1 MSEQLIQTPGFFGD
15 NGNFLLEREIGSGG
29 MGGVYMGR
37 DKMLDRP
44 VAVKVMLKEY
54 GSDEGFVEKFK
65 KEAQAA
71 ARLIHPNIAQ
81 VYSYGI
87 CDGMPYIA
95 MELVAGGSLYRLMQ
109 NAPGK
114 TDVARVMKVCEQVA
128 QALRCAADQGLV
140 HGDIKP
146 ENILLDANGNAKIVD
161 FGLAAM
167 QKDTDEIWGT
177 PYYISPEKV
186 RKEALD
192 YRSDMYSLGAT
203 LYHALTGVAP
213 FEGEDP
219 IAVVKKRFEGA
230 PKKPSEIRP
239 ELTPAIDELVMKM
252 LELEKDMRYP
262 SFEALLEAFNSV
274 LTSGLTQALPAGVR
288 PGSAPAAKTE
298 GGAKR
303 TRIVRGRRIAM
314 KKPGMRTGVKTSIS
328 PATAADDDISS
339 KSDEDEDEDGG
350 SVGGKIALVIFGII
364 AAIGLLV
371 GGLVW
376 YQIADKKAREREEQR
391 QIVENI
397 GKARQAITDNVAAA
411 QKFADEC
418 DAMVAKIVKLA
429 EDATKELTRHLPKEL
444 SDLLKPPV
452 SDEVKAAGEALANF
466 GKPPA
471 EPPAAQGQ
479 AAQTTNAVPQ
489 GATNAAPAAAAAPAA
504 TPAAPA
510 KPKLEKFRAPTE
522 DESDPASPEHAE
534 YQKQK
539 KAFEEA
545 QLKKLKEA
553 AAAKAEPAK
562 ETPAPADAIAPA
574 AQEKK
579 LEIPIEVT
587 AIQDVWGRTYSV
599 MASALRVRLEIKK
612 IEAKATEVEAVKEDT
627 LENANKL
634 GKLSGELLEMLEAVK
649 GSKDVENIKKTFTFV
664 KQKGE
669 KAVKDG
675 IKRIRI
681 ERLEKEREEKRKAAE
696 EAEKKRLAEEAEAK
710 KKLIEAETA
719 EIKAK
724 FDKIVADGIVRQLDW
739 DSAERQLNFT
749 AGGFKSAE
757 GQLAVKDQLYKI
769 EAMKKMQQVFV
780 KSLKGYKF
788 RRDHHK
794 IKGYKVVGV
803 DLKEIHCLKPDGK
816 TKRDFTWQ
824 KFIELCPKN
833 LNEILVTFI
842 VKGRVNPKTKLN
854 LRDWADSMIGS
865 ALILRCVLGDQPEAA
880 ANCEYIVK
888 EVAKQYS
895 DYKKK
900 LEEIF
905 PDIKLEATAEEE

>member
-1 MSEQLIQTPGFFGD
+1 MSEQLIQTPGFFGE

-54 GSDEGFVEKFK
+54 GSDEAFIEKFK

-114 TDVARVMKVCEQVA
+114 TDIARVMKVCEQVA

-146 ENILLDANGNAKIVD
+146 ENVLLDANGNAKIVD

-239 ELTPAIDELVMKM
+239 ELTPAIDALVMKM
-252 LELEKDMRYP
+252 LELEREKRFP

-274 LTSGLTQALPAGVR
+274 LTSGLTQALPAAGQT
-288 PGSAPAAKTE
+288 AAKPAAKT
-298 GGAKR
+298 GATAAR
-303 TRIVRGRRIAM
+303 RAGVVRGRRIAM
-314 KKPGMRTGVKTSIS
+314 KRTGVKSVAKTKMSA
-328 PATAADDDISS
+328 ATAAQDDYDDVSG
-339 KSDEDEDEDGG
+339 DEDEAGG
-350 SVGGKIALVIFGII
+350 GVGGKIALVIFGVI
-364 AAIGLLV
+364 AAVGLLV

-376 YQIADKKAREREEQR
+376 YQIADKKARAREEQR
-391 QIVENI
+391 QINENI
-397 GKARQAITDNVAAA
+397 AKARSAIADNVAASV
-411 QKFADEC
+411 KFAEEC
-418 DAMVAKIVKLA
+418 EEMVAKIVKLA
-429 EDATKELTRHLPKEL
+429 DDATKELSRHLPKEL
-444 SDLLKPPV
+444 SGFLKPPV
-452 SDEVKAAGEALANF
+452 AEEVKKAGEDLANF

-471 EPPAAQGQ
+471 EIPAATNQT
-479 AAQTTNAVPQ
+479 AAATNAVAQ
-489 GATNAAPAAAAAPAA
+489 GASAAAG
-504 TPAAPA
+504 A
-510 KPKLEKFRAPTE
+510 KPKIEKFRPPTN
-522 DESDPASPEHAE
+522 DESDPASPEYAE

-553 AAAKAEPAK
+553 QTSAAAPAGATPAQ
-562 ETPAPADAIAPA
+562 ETPAAE
-574 AQEKK
+574 EKK
-579 LEIPIEVT
+579 IEMPLEVM
-587 AIQDVWGRTYSV
+587 AMQDVWARTYSV
-599 MASALRVRLEIKK
+599 MASSLRVRLAVKK
-612 IEAKATEVEAVKEDT
+612 IEAKAAEADQVREDN
-627 LENANKL
+627 LDSANKL
-634 GKLSGELLEMLEAVK
+634 GSLSVELLEMLETLK
-649 GSKDVENIKKTFTFV
+649 GTKDVENIKKTFTFV
-664 KQKGE
+664 RQKGE
-669 KAVKDG
+669 KAVRDG

-710 KKLIEAETA
+710 KRLIEAETS

-739 DSAERQLNFT
+739 DSAERQLKFT
-749 AGGFKSAE
+749 ADGFKSAQ
-757 GQLAVKDQLYKI
+757 GQLAVKDQIYKI
-769 EAMKKMQQVFV
+769 EAMKKMQEVFI
-780 KSLKGYKF
+780 KALKDYRFK
-788 RRDHHK
+788 RDHHK
-794 IKGYKVVGV
+794 IKGYQVVSV
-803 DLKEIHCLKPDGK
+803 DMNEIRCLRPDGK
-816 TKRDFTWQ
+816 TKRVFTWQ

-842 VKGRVNPKTKLN
+842 VRGRTNPKTKLN
-854 LRDWADSMIGS
+854 LRTWADAMVGS
-865 ALILRCVLGDQPEAA
+865 ALLLRYVLGDQAEADS
-880 ANCEYIVK
+880 NSRFIVK
-888 EVAKQYS
+888 EVAKQYP
-895 DYKKK
+895 DYRKK

-905 PDIKLEATAEEE
+905 PDVTLDDAAKEE